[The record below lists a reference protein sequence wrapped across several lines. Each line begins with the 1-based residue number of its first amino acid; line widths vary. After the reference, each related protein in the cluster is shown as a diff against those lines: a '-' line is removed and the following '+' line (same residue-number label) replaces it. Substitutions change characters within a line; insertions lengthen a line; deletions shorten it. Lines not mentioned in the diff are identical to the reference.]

1 MLKIEDENIQ
11 YVKSTVLIITFILI
25 LLVPSCEK
33 NPCDNLVNGI
43 YLFPELPK
51 NYTMTSQQVT
61 EFWDMPQYI
70 CDCITTEGLIE
81 SCLTYP
87 DLRLIMTTRSP
98 QFGYDYLV
106 KAQFSGIRE
115 LESRSDRGTCLLNYY
130 KTIDVLGFNPYWE
143 PVEIGQYMLHGIN
156 FLQIIL
162 SQYANLLPLTKSE
175 KIDLIELSLEIYEK
189 QKDAPE
195 YYGRWGL
202 ICTATVLGRLM
213 YLDSYEPLMQEYNDN
228 QWVRELIDLY
238 GTVDYYVIDLV
249 YALSIDYL
257 IQLKN

>member
-1 MLKIEDENIQ
+1 MKPLRTKCTKII
-11 YVKSTVLIITFILI
+11 VGIIFFIF
-25 LLVPSCEK
+25 LVISCEK

-51 NYTMTSQQVT
+51 NHMMTSQQVT
-61 EFWDMPQYI
+61 EFWDMPQDI

-87 DLRLIMTTRSP
+87 DLRLIMAERP
-98 QFGYDYLV
+98 QDGYDNLV

-115 LESRSDRGTCLLNYY
+115 LEKRPDRGTCLLNKY
-130 KTIDVLGFNPYWE
+130 KSIDLFGFSPYWE
-143 PVEIGQYMLHGIN
+143 PVEIGSYMLYRIN

-162 SQYANLLPLTKSE
+162 SQYANLSALTKSE
-175 KIDLIELSLEIYEK
+175 KIDLIELSIEIYEK
-189 QKDAPE
+189 QKDAHE

-213 YLDSYEPLMQEYNDN
+213 HLDSYEPLMQEYNNN
-228 QWVRELIDLY
+228 QLVRELIDLY
-238 GTVDYYVIDLV
+238 GTVDYNVVDLV
-249 YALSIDYL
+249 YALSKDYL
-257 IQLKN
+257 VHLKTS